1 MAARVGKNGK
11 APAAR
16 PTPAPT
22 PASVPAEVAAQAASA
37 PAASAPRA
45 AAPLASDV
53 PDMPEPPPFDAIP
66 PWEEDARVDTMPPA
80 GFAAEKKTEPAV
92 AVVPAAPAAPAAPQR
107 PAATPAQQQETAR
120 IAAELGWDGHW
131 PSLAA
136 SLALR
141 GVAHQMAFQSELVR
155 CEALN
160 GGNVCFHLR
169 IPLDTLRSSGS
180 VEKLVA
186 ALSERFGKEIR
197 VETEL
202 GAVADTANAVAEAE
216 RAERQRKAEQK
227 MTSDPFVMTMMREF
241 GATIVPGSIQAL

>member
-1 MAARVGKNGK
+1 M
-11 APAAR
+11 
-16 PTPAPT
+16 
-22 PASVPAEVAAQAASA
+22 
-37 PAASAPRA
+37 
-45 AAPLASDV
+45 

-92 AVVPAAPAAPAAPQR
+92 AVAPAAPAAPVAPQR

>member
-1 MAARVGKNGK
+1 M
-11 APAAR
+11 P
-16 PTPAPT
+16 
-22 PASVPAEVAAQAASA
+22 
-37 PAASAPRA
+37 
-45 AAPLASDV
+45 

-66 PWEEDARVDTMPPA
+66 PWEDDTGSAAMPPPA
-80 GFAAEKKTEPAV
+80 PMPELAEERRDAV
-92 AVVPAAPAAPAAPQR
+92 PAPAAAAEPPAPQR

-131 PSLAA
+131 PTLAA
-136 SLALR
+136 SLTALR

-169 IPLDTLRSSGS
+169 IPLETLRSSGS

-197 VETEL
+197 VETEI
-202 GAVADTANAVAEAE
+202 GAVTDTANAVAEAE
-216 RAERQRKAEQK
+216 RAERQRRAEQK
-227 MTSDPFVMTMMREF
+227 MKSDPFVMSMMREF